1 MKTFTKVIPTMAI
14 AALIALALHTPA
26 KADTVNIPRNK
37 PALVVT
43 TVLGKNVS
51 TNVLTFANEHEALE
65 FESRLLSSNPATNV
79 LKPGKKPVHFVTEVF
94 TD

>member
-1 MKTFTKVIPTMAI
+1 MKIFTKLIPTMAI

-26 KADTVNIPRNK
+26 KADTVNMPRNK

-51 TNVLTFANEHEALE
+51 TNVLTFVNRHEAEE
-65 FESRLLSSNPATNV
+65 FESQLLSSNPATNV
-79 LKPGKKPVHFVTEVF
+79 LRPGKKPVYFVTEVF